1 MGLDQYAFSVK
12 PHREDTPFDF
22 ALTDTKEELQYW
34 RKHPNLQG
42 WMENLWREKRAKNG
56 ITDDE
61 GGGEWN
67 SFNCVY
73 VELTYNDLTDLEN
86 AILGKELP
94 HTEGFF
100 FGEESDD
107 YYREADLEFIA
118 KARQVIAGDYRV
130 YYYSWW

>member
-12 PHREDTPFDF
+12 PHREDTPFEF
-22 ALTDTKEELQYW
+22 ALEDTKEEIAYW

-42 WMENLWREKRAKNG
+42 WMESLWHKKRAESG
-56 ITDDE
+56 ITSG
-61 GGGEWN
+61 GGGEW
-67 SFNCVY
+67 SEFNCVY

-107 YYREADLEFIA
+107 YYREADLDFIA
-118 KARQVIAGDYRV
+118 TARQAIAGDYRV